1 MKNRIHHYG
10 NVLISGMKEISRL
23 SLLLLIF
30 SPGLA
35 LSASAPDFWLA
46 ERGTQKIWLLGSIH
60 VGNENMYPLSNAVM
74 ESWQQVSML
83 VVETDL
89 SSTPDSQQSLLGYAM
104 LPTGTTLNQQI
115 EPALYKKTLSVAEQ
129 YQLAEPFLAQFKP
142 WFVAITLQ
150 QQAIQQAGYQ
160 ADLGI
165 DHYFI
170 ELAHQQQTSVHYLET
185 PEQQLN
191 YLAQL
196 GDMQDDFLDAT
207 LQQINT
213 VNSELPALINAWKN
227 GDKAKIQALLDDED
241 SSPELRQYLAE
252 RLIKERNQR
261 WLPQL
266 MTQTPDRTFV
276 VVGAMHLYGH
286 NGLLELLKQNG
297 YQLSN
302 INTH

>member
-1 MKNRIHHYG
+1 MKNKIHHYG

-115 EPALYKKTLSVAEQ
+115 EPALYKKIHLT
-129 YQLAEPFLAQFKP
+129 
-142 WFVAITLQ
+142 
-150 QQAIQQAGYQ
+150 
-160 ADLGI
+160 
-165 DHYFI
+165 
-170 ELAHQQQTSVHYLET
+170 
-185 PEQQLN
+185 
-191 YLAQL
+191 
-196 GDMQDDFLDAT
+196 
-207 LQQINT
+207 
-213 VNSELPALINAWKN
+213 KN
-227 GDKAKIQALLDDED
+227 
-241 SSPELRQYLAE
+241 
-252 RLIKERNQR
+252 
-261 WLPQL
+261 
-266 MTQTPDRTFV
+266 
-276 VVGAMHLYGH
+276 
-286 NGLLELLKQNG
+286 
-297 YQLSN
+297 
-302 INTH
+302 

>member
-1 MKNRIHHYG
+1 
-10 NVLISGMKEISRL
+10 
-23 SLLLLIF
+23 
-30 SPGLA
+30 
-35 LSASAPDFWLA
+35 
-46 ERGTQKIWLLGSIH
+46 
-60 VGNENMYPLSNAVM
+60 
-74 ESWQQVSML
+74 
-83 VVETDL
+83 
-89 SSTPDSQQSLLGYAM
+89 
-104 LPTGTTLNQQI
+104 
-115 EPALYKKTLSVAEQ
+115 
-129 YQLAEPFLAQFKP
+129 
-142 WFVAITLQ
+142 
-150 QQAIQQAGYQ
+150 
-160 ADLGI
+160 
-165 DHYFI
+165 
-170 ELAHQQQTSVHYLET
+170 
-185 PEQQLN
+185 
-191 YLAQL
+191 
-196 GDMQDDFLDAT
+196 MQGDFLDAT